1 MVAKARK
8 ALLAWLWNSSMT
20 DSLPRNMFPANLVE
34 ATFKQV
40 SGSLGSG
47 GVGRQ
52 GQPGPREEVTG
63 LSNKSPCLLRVGCW
77 SGQEGQDLDLRAS
90 HGHTPALGSSFSGR
104 KMMSMEGSLYGLLF
118 LLWVPTRAHML
129 TASLS
134 PHSNPALREGHPLS
148 WMRKLRCRRIKGFA
162 QGYATSR

>member
-1 MVAKARK
+1 
-8 ALLAWLWNSSMT
+8 MT

-52 GQPGPREEVTG
+52 GQSGPREEVRG

-77 SGQEGQDLDLRAS
+77 RGQEGQDLGLRAS
-90 HGHTPALGSSFSGR
+90 HGHTPALGFSFS
-104 KMMSMEGSLYGLLF
+104 
-118 LLWVPTRAHML
+118 
-129 TASLS
+129 
-134 PHSNPALREGHPLS
+134 
-148 WMRKLRCRRIKGFA
+148 
-162 QGYATSR
+162 